1 MPSEMRGRLRVDEM
15 VGWPHHLHGHVFG
28 QTPRD
33 RVGRGSLAYLGV
45 GCSPWG
51 RKELGTT

>member
-1 MPSEMRGRLRVDEM
+1 MPSEMRGRLCVDEM